1 VCVCV
6 RAFMRSC
13 VRACVRASMRIRD
26 IDFDDSDWVDKD
38 APAAA
43 APSGPQIDKILGVRK
58 SKEKGHAGEDEFL
71 VKWKDMSYMHVEWLD
86 RDSTLQ
92 IGGAIRMKTFWKKK
106 EEKDMMSDLYEGAAE
121 ADEEYFDDGYLEIER
136 IITER
141 EVPVDDGVSKQVTA
155 LPCSL
160 HMGNFNI
167 FEQYFIK
174 WRAGDHDECTWE
186 DVGDIKDDA
195 AIEQYTRFKKVPDPN
210 LWLPTGSKRPANRI
224 AYTSADSFKNGN
236 TLREYQIEGAN
247 WIAYQWHHHTNC
259 VLADEMGLGKTV
271 QSVSKRCVACKPRCT
286 PHSSQQGDIS
296 ALSANQAAPPR
307 SIHRHCPSEH
317 HPALAARV

>member
-1 VCVCV
+1 MCVCV
-6 RAFMRSC
+6 PAFMRACVRACVHAC
-13 VRACVRASMRIRD
+13 VRACVRASMRVRD
-26 IDFDDSDWVDKD
+26 NDFDDSDWVDKD

-160 HMGNFNI
+160 HMGS
-167 FEQYFIK
+167 
-174 WRAGDHDECTWE
+174 
-186 DVGDIKDDA
+186 
-195 AIEQYTRFKKVPDPN
+195 
-210 LWLPTGSKRPANRI
+210 L
-224 AYTSADSFKNGN
+224 
-236 TLREYQIEGAN
+236 
-247 WIAYQWHHHTNC
+247 
-259 VLADEMGLGKTV
+259 
-271 QSVSKRCVACKPRCT
+271 
-286 PHSSQQGDIS
+286 
-296 ALSANQAAPPR
+296 
-307 SIHRHCPSEH
+307 
-317 HPALAARV
+317 